1 MPEQLQNF
9 YKSRIIENKKVD
21 RDSCPFDLDY
31 LEDKTKMKQNL
42 LINPFE
48 KFERK
53 RFMYYSKDLNF
64 IMFASSLWEK
74 LSKEDIIKIKVQIF
88 NDLVDYYNKL
98 DEPID
103 EGKWKEYWEING

>member
-1 MPEQLQNF
+1 M
-9 YKSRIIENKKVD
+9 
-21 RDSCPFDLDY
+21 
-31 LEDKTKMKQNL
+31 
-42 LINPFE
+42 NPDFHITAILAWGSLTWE
-48 KFERK
+48 P
-53 RFMYYSKDLNF
+53 KDLNF

-74 LSKEDIIKIKVQIF
+74 LSKEDILKIKVQIF